1 MPDRFCALVPGE
13 VAWDNCQ
20 CGQFAQTIESVFGSN
35 SFPTPATDTRQ
46 TPCGPNLTV
55 VVVRASLVRCV
66 HGVSDD
72 GRPPSCAALLA
83 DALTLEDD
91 RWAVRRGVACH
102 LADLRAAYTVVDFAL
117 DASTTLG
124 PSGGCAGSELT
135 YRFALGALC
144 C

>member
-1 MPDRFCALVPGE
+1 MARYVPLNVSVVVTGTAESVRQELTGTAAGVPDRFCALVPGE

-83 DALTLEDD
+83 DALF
-91 RWAVRRGVACH
+91 R
-102 LADLRAAYTVVDFAL
+102 
-117 DASTTLG
+117 
-124 PSGGCAGSELT
+124 
-135 YRFALGALC
+135 
-144 C
+144 